1 MGKCP
6 NCGKELI
13 LNNIYAEQYDEKG
26 YLENWAEYHNWLQ
39 NTWNHKLVILEIGE
53 GTRFPSIM
61 KNPFERIA
69 MFQQKQSSIELM
81 RSKIPLPG
89 CLPCV
94 KLIML

>member
-13 LNNIYAEQYDEKG
+13 FNNIYAEQYDEKG

-39 NTWNHKLVILEIGE
+39 NTWNHRLVILEIGE

-69 MFQQKQSSIELM
+69 MFQQKAELY
-81 RSKIPLPG
+81 RIDEEQNPIAWL
-89 CLPCV
+89 LACV